1 MNTREYFNNLK
12 RASSKHD
19 SYFFAYDRI
28 FERYKRPLDG
38 KITLVEIGVQNGG
51 SLHWWRRI
59 LGDEARIIGIDLN
72 PEVKA
77 LEKEGFEIYIGSQSD
92 VNFWKNFFLEV
103 GNVDILV
110 DDGGHTDFQQLVTFF
125 SCIDYIRDGGLL
137 ITEDVHTSYMPMF
150 GNPSNFSFVSF
161 AKLVVDA
168 LMSRSSMVQHLVGKI
183 VASQVWSVD
192 FYESI
197 IVFNIDRKKSI
208 LSKPIVAKGESFTSA
223 EYRYEDNSI
232 SKINVISEL
241 SEYFKKVKEI
251 TQK

>member
-1 MNTREYFNNLK
+1 MNTREYFDDLE

-28 FERYKRPLDG
+28 FERYQRPSDRKL
-38 KITLVEIGVQNGG
+38 TLVEVGVQNGG
-51 SLHWWRRI
+51 SLHWWRKI
-59 LGDEARIIGIDLN
+59 LGEEARIIGIDLN
-72 PEVKA
+72 PEVKV

-92 VNFWKNFFLEV
+92 VNFWERFFAEV
-103 GNVDILV
+103 GSVDILV

-125 SCIDYIRDGGLL
+125 SSIDYIRDGGLL

-168 LMSRSSMVQHLVGKI
+168 VMSRSSMVQCLVGKI
-183 VASQVWSVD
+183 IAHQVWNVD

-197 IVFNIDRKKSI
+197 VVFNIDRRKCI
-208 LSKPIVAKGESFTSA
+208 LSQPIIAEGESFTSA

-232 SKINVISEL
+232 SKINVLTEL
-241 SEYFKKVKEI
+241 SNYFRQVKKLTLK
-251 TQK
+251 